1 MLAHI
6 YTYICV
12 MRLYLVSIRVQSF
25 PAVFARHFGR
35 EHEFSIIDLERAVGR
50 EDDVSGFIL
59 R

>member
-1 MLAHI
+1 
-6 YTYICV
+6 